1 MRNVVMAAATLAL
14 TAGAAEAQ
22 GAATQQINLSAH
34 VAHYCVID
42 GAGSSASR
50 TATVTVSNGT
60 VATPGPLA
68 LTPGTRS
75 KVICTTNARIQ
86 LTTARG
92 GLTNGIIPAGAHY
105 TNKIHYTAKAT
116 YNGTTETLTTTD
128 STAAGFTT
136 TGTTTVGGAQTNVD
150 LDISLEVLA
159 TPPGKVLAGGTY
171 TDTITVTLTPA
182 T

>member
-1 MRNVVMAAATLAL
+1 MRGVLMAAGALAAM
-14 TAGAAEAQ
+14 AGAAAAQ
-22 GAATQQINLSAH
+22 GAATQAINLTAY
-34 VAHYCVID
+34 VGHYCTID

-50 TATVTVSNGT
+50 TATVTAANGS
-60 VATPGPLA
+60 VATPGPVA
-68 LTPGTRS
+68 LTPATRS
-75 KVICTTNARIQ
+75 KVICTANAKIQ

-92 GLTNGIIPAGAHY
+92 GLTNGTTPTDPHY

-128 STAAGFTT
+128 ATRAGFTT

-150 LDISLEVLA
+150 LDIAVDLLA
-159 TPPGKVLAGGTY
+159 TPAGKVLVGGTY